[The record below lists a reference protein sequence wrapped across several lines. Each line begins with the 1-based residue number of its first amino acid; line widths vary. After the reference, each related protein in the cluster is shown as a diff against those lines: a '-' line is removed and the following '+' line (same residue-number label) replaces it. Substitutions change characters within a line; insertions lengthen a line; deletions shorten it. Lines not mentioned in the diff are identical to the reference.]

1 MSDQFNILEHTYG
14 PLLKTGQTTDYT
26 PAGRTTKDDGGFQ
39 RGIAGSKADAQYV
52 VLTTGQ
58 YAGTTNI
65 TVNAKVDAHS
75 NECVFD
81 KVTGLM
87 WSRTYS
93 PAIYGTGTEN
103 LLWDDTAGLNE
114 DIFNYCDQA
123 NLSGL
128 SGFSDWRI
136 PNIVELFSLTIAQA
150 PNLKPNNIAFP
161 IFTGTETVY
170 SSTTRPEASNQA
182 LSLSLISHPVFIY
195 TKTTNRN
202 LTMLCR
208 LGIE

>member
-1 MSDQFNILEHTYG
+1 MSDQFNILDYTYG

-65 TVNAKVDAHS
+65 TVNAKVDVHS

-87 WSRTYS
+87 WSRTNS
-93 PAIYGTGTEN
+93 PAIYGTGAQG
-103 LLWDDTAGLNE
+103 LLWDDTAGANE

-128 SGFSDWRI
+128 SGFSDWRT
-136 PNIVELFSLTIAQA
+136 PNVYEILSIIDYENGAGSL
-150 PNLKPNNIAFP
+150 PNTVAFP
-161 IFTGTETVY
+161 AITSALLWTN
-170 SSTTRPEASNQA
+170 TTRND
-182 LSLSLISHPVFIY
+182 ISVLAYFLGLVSGVVS
-195 TKTTNRN
+195 TAVKTTRN
-202 LTMLCR
+202 KLLLCR
-208 LGIE
+208 LGVE

>member
-1 MSDQFNILEHTYG
+1 MSNQFNILDYTYG

-26 PAGRTTKDDGGFQ
+26 PVGRTTKDDGGFQ
-39 RGIAGSKADAQYV
+39 RGITGSKADAQYV

-75 NECVFD
+75 NECVFY

-87 WSRTYS
+87 WSRTSS

-103 LLWDDTAGLNE
+103 LLWDDTAGSNE

-128 SGFSDWRI
+128 SGFSDWRL
-136 PNIVELFSLTIAQA
+136 PNSVELATLIINVGPNAA
-150 PNLKPNNIAFP
+150 PNSTAFP
-161 IFTGTETVY
+161 TILAETHY
-170 SSTTRPEASNQA
+170 TSTTRTNSTDKALGINFAAGSNDGF
-182 LSLSLISHPVFIY
+182 L
-195 TKTTNRN
+195 TKTITR
-202 LTMLCR
+202 LKTILCR
-208 LGIE
+208 LGVE